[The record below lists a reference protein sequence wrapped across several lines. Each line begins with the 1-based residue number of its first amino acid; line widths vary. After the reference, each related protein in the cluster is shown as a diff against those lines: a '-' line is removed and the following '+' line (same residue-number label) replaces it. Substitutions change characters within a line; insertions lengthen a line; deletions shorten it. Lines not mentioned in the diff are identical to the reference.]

1 MKLNT
6 FIKYVRRF
14 PDIRMNSNCVTL
26 YMPYF
31 CKADPIENKYIK
43 CFDTKYIRNLFYCSD
58 IADGPM
64 RHFTA
69 YDSDTIDN
77 CSLQLKKATPGNPC
91 AAENPDSGTGSSGAA
106 GSHMQ
111 FQKAFSAVCQ
121 CFPFIMFIPH
131 FRKSKHKIEE
141 LKILD

>member
-26 YMPYF
+26 YRPYF

-77 CSLQLKKATPGNPC
+77 CSLQLKKS
-91 AAENPDSGTGSSGAA
+91 DTGKSLCSRKSRFRYGIFRCRRITHAIPKSLFSSL
-106 GSHMQ
+106 SVLSIHHVYT
-111 FQKAFSAVCQ
+111 AFS
-121 CFPFIMFIPH
+121 
-131 FRKSKHKIEE
+131 KK
-141 LKILD
+141 